1 MVIPKQYKNLQAA
14 GNALLQGNVFDSM
27 DMIENYPLAG
37 LEDDLAIL
45 RNSLSTMRKYILE
58 GFDDNN
64 RQQLYDGFLSEQN
77 ALLQRCLHDVAKRE
91 HPVYISSVFDSRK
104 MDVEPA
110 RIKSDLEQFVT
121 SMALVSLEVDEV
133 RKEVLQ
139 HEMQLNHND
148 YMKCLFDKLWTCD
161 MLSDAISD
169 SIIEILLDD
178 LIDTSDIQMMVSALT
193 LGGME
198 FFDPNK
204 LRILI
209 NVYKK
214 STDDYVRQRALVGAI
229 FVYQERTVTTNR
241 MIADMKAL
249 LSDKTSRDEIIDL
262 QKQMMLSSL
271 AEKDKK
277 TIEGEIIPD
286 IMKHRDTLKFTRF
299 GIEEKEDDEMQN
311 ILHPNAGEEAMDD
324 VMDNMQKLTEMQ
336 RNGRDIY
343 FGGFAQMKSFSFFG
357 SISNWFI
364 PFSMDN
370 PELSAFAQNKSFSEL
385 MEFIVNG
392 NLLCDSDKYSLCL
405 SMAQYTKDL
414 SDSLRESLMANKEI
428 ISEGMGDV
436 QTLRQS
442 SSFIRRSYMQDLY
455 RFYKVSYLSKDMSN
469 PFVSDSLFSGK
480 ELWMDELKP
489 DYYNL
494 VRFYQKTK
502 EHDGYQC
509 ASKLL
514 RTFPQRAKDY
524 DYYLMLTNLEP
535 TMQEYME
542 MLMYK
547 ENDEIALRGMARE
560 LEEDKKFVAAEL
572 YYRRLVEHYPKL
584 NYETSLSCCLMEQG
598 KFEEALQRLF
608 KIDVEHHE
616 YMNAR
621 RALGWGLFC
630 TGKLEQAESYYREIL
645 ESNNTTDVDYLN
657 AGHVALSMKDFK
669 LAQQRYSRYMVL
681 SPHIGNQKL
690 FLFKAVKDDR
700 EILNRYGVTDADV
713 YSVLF
718 GDNK

>member
-1 MVIPKQYKNLQAA
+1 MVIPKQYRNLQAA
-14 GNALLQGNVFDSM
+14 GNALLQGNVFDSL

-37 LEDDLAIL
+37 LEDDLSIL

-77 ALLQRCLHDVAKRE
+77 ALLQRCLHDMAKKE

-104 MDVEPA
+104 MEVEPA
-110 RIKSDLEQFVT
+110 SIKSDLEQFVT
-121 SMALVSLEVDEV
+121 SMAMVSLEVDEV

-139 HEMQLNHND
+139 HDMQLKHND

-161 MLSDAISD
+161 TLSDAISD

-178 LIDTSDIQMMVSALT
+178 LIDTSDIQLMVSALT
-193 LGGME
+193 LGGVE

-214 STDDYVRQRALVGAI
+214 STDEYVRQRALVGVI
-229 FVYQERTVTTNR
+229 FVYQKRTVTTSR

-249 LSDKTSRDEIIDL
+249 LSDKASRNEIFDL
-262 QKQMMLSSL
+262 QKQIILSSL

-286 IMKHRDTLKFTRF
+286 IMKHRDTLKFSRF
-299 GIEEKEDDEMQN
+299 GIEEKEDDELQN
-311 ILHPNAGEEAMDD
+311 ILHPNASEEAMDD

-370 PELSAFAQNKSFSEL
+370 PEVSAFARNKSFAEL

-442 SSFIRRSYMQDLY
+442 PSFIRRSYMQDLY
-455 RFYKVSYLSKDMSN
+455 RFYKVSYLSKDMNN
-469 PFVSDSLFSGK
+469 PFFSDSLFSDK

-494 VRFYQKTK
+494 VRFYLDTNGMQA
-502 EHDGYQC
+502 DQC
-509 ASKLL
+509 AFGLL
-514 RTFPQRAKDY
+514 KIFPQRARDY
-524 DYYLMLTNLEP
+524 EYHLLSVSRAPNA
-535 TMQEYME
+535 QEYLE

-547 ENDEIALRGMARE
+547 ENDEIALRGLARE
-560 LEEDKKFVAAEL
+560 MEEGKEFVAAET
-572 YYRRLVEHYPKL
+572 YYRKLVEHYPKI
-584 NYETSLSCCLMEQG
+584 NYETSLCCCLMEQS

-616 YMNAR
+616 YVNAR

-645 ESNNTTDVDYLN
+645 ESGNTTIVDCLN
-657 AGHVALSMKDFK
+657 AGHVALSMKDYQ
-669 LAQQRYSRYMVL
+669 LAKQRYSRYIAL
-681 SPHIGNQKL
+681 SLQKGRKRSYL
-690 FLFKAVKDDR
+690 REAVKADR
-700 EILNRYGVTDADV
+700 EILNRYGVTDADIF
-713 YSVLF
+713 SVLSR
-718 GDNK
+718 DNE